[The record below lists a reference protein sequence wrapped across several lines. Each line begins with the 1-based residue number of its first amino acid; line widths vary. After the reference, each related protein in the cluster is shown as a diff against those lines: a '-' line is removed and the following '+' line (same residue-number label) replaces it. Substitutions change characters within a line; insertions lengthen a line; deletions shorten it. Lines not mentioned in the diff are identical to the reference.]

1 MEHMNE
7 MRRDVELVI
16 PMIPE
21 MELTAT
27 KTAEAVGEF
36 MGLDTDSIDEIKLAI
51 IEACINAMEH
61 SGSEDRKVSVDFEI
75 GEEALTIQI
84 SDRGQGFDL
93 SLARDQLEQ
102 RREAGTRTRGWGLQ
116 IMEGL
121 MDEVRVESGEN
132 GTVITMVKRR

>member
-132 GTVITMVKRR
+132 GT